1 MIEGYD
7 LRGIAGGGGG
17 APAALS
23 FFQRDLQTATGFEKD
38 LLAE

>member
-7 LRGIAGGGGG
+7 LRGIAGGGG